1 MVETKKSMSRFFSQT
16 QACVD
21 TIIERVGKKIVLGLP
36 LGAGKP
42 NHFVNAIYDRAK
54 QDPEINLTILTA
66 LTLEKPKG
74 KSLLEK
80 RFMDPFADRV
90 FEDYPDLSYELDR
103 TKNQLPSNIKV
114 IEFYF
119 PAGKFT
125 HNLQAQRDYISCN
138 YTHVV
143 RDLMD
148 RGVNVI
154 GQMVNISLDKKRVS
168 LSCNADVTTDIME
181 EDKDKKIV
189 FVGQVNRNLPYLYG
203 DADIPVASFDYIID
217 NPEDD
222 FKVFGPPKM
231 SVSDADY
238 LIGLLGST
246 LVKDDGE
253 LQVGI
258 GSLGDALVYALKMR
272 HEGNHLYR
280 GILKDLKIDK
290 KFEKIIDRVGG
301 TNVFE
306 EGLFGAT
313 EMLVDSFMFLVD
325 SGIMKRKVYDHV
337 ILQRLINEGFIFEN
351 QITPEAFYLLKSRGA
366 ISAQLTQKDFD
377 FLQYFGIFKEKIKY
391 QNGKIIFL
399 DGSSVEADLN
409 KDECSETIIS
419 RCLGDHLKNGAI
431 IHGGFFLGPTQF
443 YQWLRAMPE
452 RKRRQIHMKSVRKI
466 NQLYG
471 HEEIDRLHRKNARFI
486 NTCLMMT
493 LSGAAVSDG
502 LEDGNVISGVGGQYN
517 FVDMAHA
524 LPDGHSILQLRSTRT
539 SGGKVQS
546 NIVWNYGHTTI
557 PRHLRD
563 IVITEYGIAFIR
575 GKTDEEIIKELIQI
589 ADSRFQ
595 NELITRA
602 KYSGKLSPEY
612 EVPEI
617 FRNNF
622 PETIQA
628 QLESYKKEGLFPVF
642 PFGTDFTQEE
652 QVIGKALKSLKKK
665 TSTTSGKLMTIL
677 KGLISSGTPEKTLPY
692 LERMQLENPKTFEEK
707 LYRKLLVKELKEMVS

>member
-1 MVETKKSMSRFFSQT
+1 MVITKQKSAQIFSQT
-16 QACVD
+16 QTCVD
-21 TIIERVGKKIVLGLP
+21 EIIERVGKKIVLGLP

-42 NHFVNAIYDRAK
+42 NYFVNAIYDRAK
-54 QDPEINLTILTA
+54 QDPSIDLTILTA

-80 RFMDPFADRV
+80 RFMEPFADRV
-90 FEDYPDLSYELDR
+90 FEDYPDLAYEIDR
-103 TKNQLPSNIKV
+103 TKDQLPSNIEI

-125 HNLQAQRDYISCN
+125 HNLKAQRNYISCN

-148 RGVNVI
+148 RDVNVI
-154 GQMVNISLDKKRVS
+154 AQMVNISLDKKRVS

-189 FVGQVNRNLPYLYG
+189 YVGQVNRNLPYMFG
-203 DADIPVASFDYIID
+203 DADISIDSFDYIID
-217 NPEDD
+217 NPEEE

-238 LIGLLGST
+238 MIGLLGST

-272 HEGNHLYR
+272 HEGNNLYR
-280 GILKDLKIDK
+280 GILKDFKIDK
-290 KFEKIIDRVGG
+290 KFERIINRVGG
-301 TNVFE
+301 TNTFE
-306 EGLFGAT
+306 VGLFGAT
-313 EMLVDSFMFLVD
+313 EMLVDSFMFLVE
-325 SGIMKRKVYDHV
+325 SGIMKKKVYDHV
-337 ILQRLINEGFIFEN
+337 ILQRLINEGFIVED
-351 QITPEAFYLLKSRGA
+351 QITADTLYLLLRRGA
-366 ISAQLTQKDFD
+366 ISAQLTKKDFD
-377 FLQYFGIFKEKIKY
+377 FLQRFGIFKEKLKY
-391 QNGKIIFL
+391 EYGKIIFP
-399 DGSSVEADLN
+399 DNSSVEADLN
-409 KDECSETIIS
+409 IDECSETIAN
-419 RCLGDHLKNGAI
+419 RCIGNHLKNGAV
-431 IHGGFFLGPTQF
+431 IHGGFFLGPTKF

-452 RKRRQIHMKSVRKI
+452 RRRREIHMKSVRKI

-595 NELITRA
+595 NELVA
-602 KYSGKLSPEY
+602 KAKSKGKLSPEY

-622 PETIQA
+622 PKTIQE
-628 QLESYKKEGLFPVF
+628 QLAGYKKEGLFPVF
-642 PFGTDFTQEE
+642 PFGTDFTEEE
-652 QVIGKALKSLKKK
+652 QIIGKALKSLKKK
-665 TSTTSGKLMTIL
+665 TGTSSGKLMTIL
-677 KGLISSGTPEKTLPY
+677 KGLISFGTPEKTLPY
-692 LERMQLENPKTFEEK
+692 LERMKLENPKTFEEK
-707 LYRKLLVKELKEMVS
+707 LYRKLLVKELGNILN